1 MKSSRYRSINILTLW
16 VICISS
22 SLFGQESASEYD
34 CASAEQYYQRA
45 LSHRNE
51 NNFRRSFDYKQL
63 LKAAECSAEQG
74 NASRA
79 ISQYQFIVELD
90 NNRAGAWSE
99 LVFLQMQQMVAT
111 LRGLISNS
119 PPRTE
124 QERAIFS
131 QMMSLVE
138 AYGENTS
145 KENQQANQDSGKTI
159 ILNNTEN
166 FWQTIT
172 RNLTWIEQNEIPG
185 TEAEI
190 QHYLSDPNYFDAI
203 GTRADR
209 FLGFIISE
217 IRSRDLPIE
226 LALVPIIESSLDS
239 RAISPQGAAGLW
251 QIMPATARQY
261 GLTKNRWYD
270 ERFDLRISTELA
282 LKHFQRLN
290 ETFDGNWL
298 LTLAAYNSG
307 AARMQKILSEDNI
320 NNNNWLEAI
329 PKETR
334 QYIARIFALSSILIN
349 PQKFGVKLPQINPLD
364 AFVPI
369 QTNGRIELPLAAQLA
384 DMKLSTL
391 RSYNPGYLRW
401 AIPRRGY
408 QELLMPPEKADLFK
422 SILSE
427 LPQEKRMSGETY
439 EVAYGDSLG
448 EIADRLEVRVSELR
462 SINNVRRNMIQAG
475 EKLLIPGTSYQPD

>member
-1 MKSSRYRSINILTLW
+1 MKSTRYRLVNILTLS
-16 VICISS
+16 VICISI
-22 SLFGQESASEYD
+22 SLSGEEAESEYD

-45 LSHRNE
+45 LSHPNE
-51 NNFRRSFDYKQL
+51 NNFRRSFNYKQL
-63 LKAAECSAEQG
+63 LKAAECSAKQG

-90 NNRAGAWSE
+90 NNTAGAWSE
-99 LVFLQMQQMVAT
+99 LVFLQMQQVVAT
-111 LRGLISNS
+111 LKGLISNS

-138 AYGENTS
+138 AYGEPNS
-145 KENQQANQDSGKTI
+145 KENQQTKQDSGNPI
-159 ILNNTEN
+159 ILDNTEN
-166 FWQTIT
+166 LWQTIT
-172 RNLTWIEQNEIPG
+172 RNLTWIEQNEIPD

-190 QHYLSDPNYFDAI
+190 QHYLSDPNYFDTI
-203 GTRADR
+203 GKRADR

-226 LALVPIIESSLDS
+226 LALVPIVESSLDS
-239 RAISPQGAAGLW
+239 RAISPQRAAGLW

-270 ERFDLRISTELA
+270 ERFDIRISTELA
-282 LKHFQRLN
+282 LKHFQALN
-290 ETFDGNWL
+290 EEFDGNWL

-307 AARMQKILSEDNI
+307 SARMQKLLSEDNI
-320 NNNNWLEAI
+320 NNNKWMEVI
-329 PKETR
+329 PNETH
-334 QYIARIFALSSILIN
+334 QYITRIFALSSILVN

-364 AFVPI
+364 AFVRV
-369 QTNGRIELPLAAQLA
+369 QTNGRIELPLAARLA

-408 QELLMPPEKADLFK
+408 QELLMPPEKADLFT

-439 EVAYGDSLG
+439 EVAYGDSMSK
-448 EIADRLEVRVSELR
+448 IADKLEVKVSELR
-462 SINNVRRNMIQAG
+462 SINNVRRNMIKAG